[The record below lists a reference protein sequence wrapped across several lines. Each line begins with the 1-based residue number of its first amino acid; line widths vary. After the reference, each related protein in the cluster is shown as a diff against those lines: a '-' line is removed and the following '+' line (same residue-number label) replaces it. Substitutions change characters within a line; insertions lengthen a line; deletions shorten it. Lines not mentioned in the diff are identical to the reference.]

1 MAEEIAEKRKLL
13 SKLEQ
18 DPEDRQTHLRNYEE
32 IRSTLLSLNE
42 LVKDAE
48 PSEIINLISTMVE
61 RVYVARDGREEICHI
76 YIKSCVGEDYFNE
89 KDLFFRCSGTLKNIS
104 NGESTSIFKG
114 TGEMCDSDECR
125 ESGTYQNHTSIELP
139 MASC

>member
-76 YIKSCVGEDYFNE
+76 YIKGCVGEDYSDE
-89 KDLFFRCSGTLKNIS
+89 EDHFFGCSGTLKNKS
-104 NGESTSIFKG
+104 DGESRSISEG
-114 TGEMCDSDECR
+114 TGEMYDSDECR
-125 ESGTYQNHTSIELP
+125 ESGTHQNHTSIELP